1 MNIKGRTMAKKVLL
15 VDDDPDI
22 LVLNQTVVEE
32 NGFEPVTA
40 ENGEQGL
47 ALARSEKPDAIVLDI
62 LMPRQSGIKM
72 YRALKLDDTLKD
84 IPVVVLSG
92 IARKSFLKSQD
103 ILSGSDGRQ
112 VPEPEIYLEKP
123 VSPDMLADAIRKV
136 LAGK

>member
-1 MNIKGRTMAKKVLL
+1 MAKKVLL

-32 NGFEPVTA
+32 NGFEPITA

-72 YRALKLDDTLKD
+72 YRALKLDDGLKD

-103 ILSGSDGRQ
+103 ILSGNDGEQ
-112 VPEPEIYLEKP
+112 VPEPDIYLEKP

-136 LAGK
+136 LIP

>member
-1 MNIKGRTMAKKVLL
+1 MAKKVLL

-32 NGFEPVTA
+32 NGFEPVAA

-47 ALARSEKPDAIVLDI
+47 AMAKSEKPDAIVLDI

-72 YRALKLDDTLKD
+72 YRALKLDADLRE

-103 ILSGSDGRQ
+103 ILSGNDGVR

-136 LAGK
+136 LAGR